1 MNDDSP
7 QSPVPD
13 QGEASPLLL
22 IVDDSRLMRVAIG
35 KLLRKDYLLVEA
47 VDGEDAW
54 EKLSA
59 HEEIQG
65 VFSDLL
71 MPRLDGFGLLERMR
85 NASEDRLRQMPF
97 VLITGK
103 DGSEQTLLNEV
114 RKRGGN
120 NVIGKPFTASE
131 VKDRAKE
138 MLTAAAFPDAAKEQ
152 AQREAEEQA
161 RRAAEEQ
168 ARRAAEEQARRE
180 AEEQARRAAEE
191 QARRAAEEQARREA
205 EEQARRAAEEQ
216 ARRAAEEQARRAAE
230 EQARREAEE
239 QARREAA
246 EQDEPAS
253 EEEPRREEQERA
265 TREAWARARR
275 TAEEWARSEA
285 EQQVDRFS
293 PAKAFVVR
301 LALPWLRL
309 SNLLLRIPTE
319 ERIEALKRRLPPR

>member
-7 QSPVPD
+7 QSPDPD

-54 EKLSA
+54 EKLSS

-85 NASEDRLRQMPF
+85 NASEDRIRQMPF

-103 DGSEQTLLNEV
+103 DGSEQTLLDEV

-138 MLTAAAFPDAAKEQ
+138 MLAAAALPDVAEEQ
-152 AQREAEEQA
+152 AQRE
-161 RRAAEEQ
+161 
-168 ARRAAEEQARRE
+168 
-180 AEEQARRAAEE
+180 AEE

-230 EQARREAEE
+230 EQARIEAEE
-239 QARREAA
+239 QAPAEAEGQEESGREDQARR
-246 EQDEPAS
+246 DE
-253 EEEPRREEQERA
+253 EERA
-265 TREAWARARR
+265 TREAWVRARR

-285 EQQVDRFS
+285 EREADRFS
-293 PAKAFVVR
+293 PAKGFWVR

>member
-168 ARRAAEEQARRE
+168 ARRAAEEQAQRE

-205 EEQARRAAEEQ
+205 EEQARREAEEQ
-216 ARRAAEEQARRAAE
+216 ARRA
-230 EQARREAEE
+230 AEE

-253 EEEPRREEQERA
+253 EEEPRREEEERA